1 MLACPANTEARGSG
15 SRPVSPRDFRDAAK
29 IGTVKNKFECEKK
42 KRGGNAT
49 GEPAISSAPR
59 VNSRESTPRGRCPF
73 LSDAH
78 RFYPLVSS
86 ATFVWLPLLR
96 YLLGHYSRPLFAT
109 IVTSFFFRDFPPVTL
124 LLLHVIPSRTAPT
137 VYFRAAPMY
146 RVSLL

>member
-15 SRPVSPRDFRDAAK
+15 SRPVPPRDFRDAAK

-42 KRGGNAT
+42 KRGNAT

-59 VNSRESTPRGRCPF
+59 VNSRESTRGVVVPSSRMPPP
-73 LSDAH
+73 L
-78 RFYPLVSS
+78 PLVSS

-96 YLLGHYSRPLFAT
+96 YLLGIIADRSSPLSLLHSSF
-109 IVTSFFFRDFPPVTL
+109 VTSPVT

>member
-42 KRGGNAT
+42 KKGERNGGACDFECAT
-49 GEPAISSAPR
+49 REFTRIDSAG
-59 VNSRESTPRGRCPF
+59 S
-73 LSDAH
+73 LSLPLGCH